1 MSAMVVAPAAA
12 ARQWSR
18 RLAPMVVIAASI
30 GAVSGASGAVLSSLV
45 SGLPTGPTIIL
56 VLSGM
61 VLASLLVA
69 PRRGLV
75 WRWLRLG
82 RLRRTLRPEP
92 VLMHLFALSLQHQD
106 EPEHGHTVA
115 VLRTM
120 SPADYDVARV
130 LATLA
135 SRGLAQEVAPGSW
148 APTALGCREA
158 RRVLERQADEDGGRA
173 P

>member
-1 MSAMVVAPAAA
+1 MVA
-12 ARQWSR
+12 
-18 RLAPMVVIAASI
+18 IAALI
-30 GAVSGASGAVLSSLV
+30 GATSGASGAVLSSLV
-45 SGLPTGPTIIL
+45 SGLPTGPTIVL

-61 VLASLLVA
+61 VVASLLVA

-82 RLRRTLRPEP
+82 RLRRTLRLEP

-106 EPEHGHTVA
+106 EPQHGHKVA

-120 SPADYDVARV
+120 SPPDYDVARA
-130 LATLA
+130 LSTLA
-135 SRGLAQEVAPGSW
+135 ARGLAQEVAPGSW
-148 APTALGCREA
+148 APTSLGCREA
-158 RRVLERQADEDGGRA
+158 RRVLQAQAEEREEGQ